1 MKTVLSIGN
10 FDGVHIGHQKLLSK
24 VKELAKER
32 NLKSVVITYD
42 NHPAQTLNNNSCP
55 YILLPPEHKRTKILA
70 LGIDEV
76 QLLHF
81 DEKLAKTSAE
91 DFLREYMVS
100 KFNPAIIV
108 LGYDSHFGYQ
118 RRGDYNFLLKQS
130 KNFGFEVEYVE
141 PVLYNN
147 RIVSSSLIREML
159 ISGNLYMSNR
169 LLGYPYTL
177 YGTVGK
183 GSGIGKEL
191 GYPTINL
198 QLEDLC
204 QLIPYK
210 GVYFSIARSRSLVF
224 YGLTNI
230 GISPTLKHK
239 DKAEIETYLL
249 DIQRDFNGYSFAISL
264 LHYLREERMFPD
276 KDALKRAIEQDVT
289 FAKKLVDNKIICE
302 FQ

>member
-1 MKTVLSIGN
+1 MKTVLSMGN
-10 FDGVHIGHQKLLSK
+10 FDGLHIGHKKLLSR
-24 VKELAKER
+24 VRELAEER

-42 NHPAQTLNNNSCP
+42 NHPAQTLNNNSYP
-55 YILLPPEHKRTKILA
+55 YILLPPEHKRTKILD

-91 DFLREYMVS
+91 DFLREYLMA
-100 KFNPAIIV
+100 KYNPAIIV

-118 RRGDYNFLLKQS
+118 RRGNYQFLLEQS
-130 KNFGFEVEYVE
+130 KNYGFEVEYVE

-159 ISGNLYMSNR
+159 ISGNLYVANR

-177 YGTVGK
+177 YGTVGR
-183 GSGIGKEL
+183 GRGIGREL
-191 GYPTINL
+191 GFPTVNL
-198 QLEDLC
+198 QLEDTC
-204 QLIPYK
+204 QLVPYN
-210 GVYFSIARSRSLVF
+210 GVYFSIAQTGDLVF

-249 DIQRDFNGYSFAISL
+249 DIKRDFNDYTFAVSL

-276 KDALKRAIEQDVT
+276 KDALIRAIEKDVAL
-289 FAKKLVDNKIICE
+289 AKKLVDNKIICD
-302 FQ
+302 F